1 MKKATKIII
10 GIFVLIGAGVA
21 VFFLF
26 IKDKMTTNPI
36 TGNSTLSSSELKT
49 LNDKITGLEADLKT
63 KVGTTQTVTNVT
75 GATIHTGE
83 GSPASTLGANKDLY
97 FDTINGYTFIKINGT
112 WQYSATGIYDGWSDE
127 YNSELPSF
135 LRPASVGAVAQ
146 IRDLVYNLIQLKTNP
161 DITILDGVDYES
173 TQGDVV
179 INIAP
184 VGFETYGE
192 EYILPIYKVINSA
205 LTLTINLTGTQASQV
220 FYNQVFPNSM
230 LVPRKVD
237 GEWTYLVV

>member
-49 LNDKITGLEADLKT
+49 LTDKITGLETDLKN
-63 KVGTTQTVTNVT
+63 KVGTTQAVTNIT
-75 GATIHTGE
+75 GATIHTGA
-83 GSPASTLGANKDLY
+83 GSPANTLGVNKDLY
-97 FDTINGYTFIKINGT
+97 YDTTNGYTFIKIDAG
-112 WQYSATGIYDGWSDE
+112 WQYAATGIYDGGSDE
-127 YNSELPSF
+127 YNSELVSF

-173 TQGDVV
+173 TQGVTE
-179 INIAP
+179 INLAP

-205 LTLTINLTGTQASQV
+205 LMLTINLTGTQASQV
-220 FYNQVFPNSM
+220 FSNQVFPNSM
-230 LVPRKVD
+230 LVPRKVN
-237 GEWTYLVV
+237 GVWSYVVV